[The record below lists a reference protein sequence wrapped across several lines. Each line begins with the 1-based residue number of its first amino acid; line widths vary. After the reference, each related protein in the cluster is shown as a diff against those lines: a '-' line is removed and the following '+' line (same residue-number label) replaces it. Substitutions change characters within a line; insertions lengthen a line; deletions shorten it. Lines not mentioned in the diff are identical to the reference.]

1 MAVANFSLVQP
12 KSAGGETLFS
22 AKMSTIESPLSG
34 LLTGMLHFCFCPQHM
49 PFVLD
54 QPFESGCIGSKI
66 AIAIQEATI
75 YMRLDSSGVPHW
87 VNLLK
92 VGAIQASKVL
102 LSGTLLSSKLH
113 PPFQA
118 VDAVKDVKAVAP
130 PPILPQQHGEPHP
143 TSMQSCTLFDYA
155 FAT

>member
-1 MAVANFSLVQP
+1 MSLRPHVAVANFSLVQP

-22 AKMSTIESPLSG
+22 AKLSTIESPLSG

-54 QPFESGCIGSKI
+54 RLFESGCIGSKI

-113 PPFQA
+113 PPFPGSGRSEGCQ
-118 VDAVKDVKAVAP
+118 
-130 PPILPQQHGEPHP
+130 
-143 TSMQSCTLFDYA
+143 SSCTSSHP
-155 FAT
+155 ATTRR